1 MPGVAP
7 TVQRMPTVACARACG
22 AEHDPDSGVICVQIA
37 ATMHDTVNSCSPDA
51 GGELC
56 RMYVVVTQVQAQR
69 GHVRPGPAR
78 ARPGPG
84 VLRAEGTGRRPATT
98 GLRTSISNPFETVK
112 SADFRGK
119 ICVVNGGKYAFS
131 LSGLVPNSELSG
143 FGFSR
148 CHLPRTKTCLA
159 GVEEGGSSPAKV
171 RSSLE
176 FGDRFYFNGP
186 HMSYMWKTT
195 QVDGF
200 PSTRIP
206 DT

>member
-22 AEHDPDSGVICVQIA
+22 AEHDPDSGVDCVQIA
-37 ATMHDTVNSCSPDA
+37 ATVHDTVNSCSPDA

-143 FGFSR
+143 SLLQPPHRYSR
-148 CHLPRTKTCLA
+148 RIGSPYFVAAATKAVLWMLHALKTIDYAPIMRHTAILIPPHQNIC
-159 GVEEGGSSPAKV
+159 PAHA
-171 RSSLE
+171 L
-176 FGDRFYFNGP
+176 FN
-186 HMSYMWKTT
+186 H
-195 QVDGF
+195 
-200 PSTRIP
+200 
-206 DT
+206 

>member
-1 MPGVAP
+1 
-7 TVQRMPTVACARACG
+7 MPTVAGARACG
-22 AEHDPDSGVICVQIA
+22 AEHDPDSGVDCVQIA
-37 ATMHDTVNSCSPDA
+37 ATVHDTVNSCSPDA

-78 ARPGPG
+78 ALPGPG
-84 VLRAEGTGRRPATT
+84 VPRAEGSGRRPATT

-143 FGFSR
+143 SR
-148 CHLPRTKTCLA
+148 GCLCRTPKKIESRA
-159 GVEEGGSSPAKV
+159 GTNPGVGAMAARES
-171 RSSLE
+171 R
-176 FGDRFYFNGP
+176 GDRLFSLG
-186 HMSYMWKTT
+186 
-195 QVDGF
+195 D
-200 PSTRIP
+200 R
-206 DT
+206 

>member
-1 MPGVAP
+1 MLPKRRRGSGWGSPPEPVAARATACSVRLVYAPFHHVVPGVAP

-22 AEHDPDSGVICVQIA
+22 AEHDPDSGVDCVQIA
-37 ATMHDTVNSCSPDA
+37 ATVHDTVNSCSPDA

-143 FGFSR
+143 SR
-148 CHLPRTKTCLA
+148 GKP
-159 GVEEGGSSPAKV
+159 
-171 RSSLE
+171 
-176 FGDRFYFNGP
+176 Y
-186 HMSYMWKTT
+186 
-195 QVDGF
+195 
-200 PSTRIP
+200 
-206 DT
+206 